1 MFPGANGIFHLLA
14 PHQKVCNIEI
24 IASIFEQAR
33 NKWTIPIFRNS
44 KGDTPMDA
52 CLDPEI
58 ETKNLNL
65 AGLLF
70 EKTMDYPTL
79 HSSHTMNRAICTAL
93 SNRIPQVIPY
103 ISARMVKSKQLSV
116 ERMMNNAL
124 KKEKAQKVNN
134 FVYAAEE
141 FPIWANKA
149 KIAESIF
156 EKEGIPNKLDLCF
169 FDISY
174 ITD

>member
-1 MFPGANGIFHLLA
+1 
-14 PHQKVCNIEI
+14 
-24 IASIFEQAR
+24 
-33 NKWTIPIFRNS
+33 
-44 KGDTPMDA
+44 MDA

-134 FVYAAEE
+134 FVYVAEE

-174 ITD
+174 ITDQSLDSDKFFETLAFEDIDMNVFDEEIVQIIIERAW